1 MTASNATI
9 RIGSCLVNTPV
20 AISQLDQRIFQTFQS
35 GFFQVRASR
44 KEMLGARFSVS
55 QLSYFASPNI
65 SFNSYS
71 IGPMSYARLSS
82 KLSLLLK

>member
-9 RIGSCLVNTPV
+9 RIGSCLVNIPV
-20 AISQLDQRIFQTFQS
+20 AISQLEQRIFQTFQS

-55 QLSYFASPNI
+55 QFLNFLTLLRQICFSASI
-65 SFNSYS
+65 H
-71 IGPMSYARLSS
+71 ILQALCLMLV
-82 KLSLLLK
+82 